1 MFPARFELHR
11 PRSIPEA
18 IALLERHGEEASLY
32 AGGTELL
39 VAMKARVVRIPHLVD
54 LKGIEALRGIAPLA
68 GGGLAL
74 GALATHHELAR
85 DARVRGQFPAYAA
98 LSGNVANIRV
108 RVAGTIGGN
117 LCFGEPHADPPA
129 LLCALGASVV
139 LESAQGRRV
148 LPVEDFV
155 LGEFTTALAPAEL
168 LVRVEVPSMPAASRA
183 AYRAFGHLE
192 RPAAGVAALAVP
204 EGRAFRWRLWAGA
217 LSGRP
222 VRLNALEA
230 ALEGRPAADALVTL
244 DQASQ
249 AAVEHLEASDD
260 LHGSAEY
267 KRHLAA
273 VLASRAVRACLG
285 AREIEA

>member
-1 MFPARFELHR
+1 M
-11 PRSIPEA
+11 
-18 IALLERHGEEASLY
+18 
-32 AGGTELL
+32 
-39 VAMKARVVRIPHLVD
+39 V
-54 LKGIEALRGIAPLA
+54 
-68 GGGLAL
+68 
-74 GALATHHELAR
+74 
-85 DARVRGQFPAYAA
+85 
-98 LSGNVANIRV
+98 
-108 RVAGTIGGN
+108 
-117 LCFGEPHADPPA
+117 
-129 LLCALGASVV
+129 
-139 LESAQGRRV
+139 
-148 LPVEDFV
+148 PVEDFV

-168 LVRVEVPSMPAASRA
+168 LVRVEVPAMPAASRA

-285 AREIEA
+285 AKEIEA